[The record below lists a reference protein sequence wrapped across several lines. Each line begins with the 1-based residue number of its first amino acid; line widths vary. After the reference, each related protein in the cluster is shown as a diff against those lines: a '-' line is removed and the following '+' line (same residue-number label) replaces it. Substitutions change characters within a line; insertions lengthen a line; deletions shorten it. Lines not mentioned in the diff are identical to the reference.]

1 MNISKGKNTG
11 GASFTRNTSATC
23 SNYIFVG
30 RIVFSITEAFFFF
43 ILVLFLDRKSTRL
56 NSSHRCTSR
65 MPSSA

>member
-30 RIVFSITEAFFFF
+30 RIVFSIIETKNPVFSMAE
-43 ILVLFLDRKSTRL
+43 
-56 NSSHRCTSR
+56 
-65 MPSSA
+65 